1 MENEKKDV
9 SGACDH
15 HDTCSVCQFCT
26 FSERHKAMMCHNERS
41 KNFGKILDHK
51 STCDD
56 ACTDYSP
63 HTFSQMSF
71 GDALRINLIPD
82 DLSNCI
88 VHFKEPDDEDDF
100 SYVAM
105 FFKTNDG
112 LAAHQDA
119 RVRLMKEY
127 SKNYLNDNAEEGK

>member
-1 MENEKKDV
+1 MDEKKDV
-9 SGACDH
+9 SGACNH

-26 FSERHKAMMCHNERS
+26 FSEHHNAMMCHNERS
-41 KNFGKILDHK
+41 KNFGKILDHQ
-51 STCDD
+51 STCSNTC
-56 ACTDYSP
+56 ADYSP
-63 HTFSQMSF
+63 HTYSSMSLE
-71 GDALRINLIPD
+71 DALRINLVPD

-88 VHFKEPDDEDDF
+88 VHFKEPDDESDF

-112 LAAHQDA
+112 LAVHQDA

-127 SKNYLNDNAEEGK
+127 LKNYLNDNAEEGK